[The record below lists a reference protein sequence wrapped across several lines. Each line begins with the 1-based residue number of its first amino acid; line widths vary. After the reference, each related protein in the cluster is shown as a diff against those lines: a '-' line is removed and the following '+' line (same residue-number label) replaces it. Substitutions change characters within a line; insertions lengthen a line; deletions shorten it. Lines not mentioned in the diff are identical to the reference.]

1 MEGNRTEFHG
11 VCQAGYD
18 PKDTRHHASVLTT
31 ISTRLEAKYYAHQ
44 LQRENK
50 ELTRRSSKS
59 GDVSFGSTNYC
70 TSLSSVTQI
79 AC

>member
-1 MEGNRTEFHG
+1 MEGDRTEFHG
-11 VCQAGYD
+11 VCQGEYN
-18 PKDTRHHASVLTT
+18 PKNTRHHASGLTST
-31 ISTRLEAKYYAHQ
+31 PTRLEAKYYAQQ
-44 LQRENK
+44 LKRENK